1 LDQYKKM
8 NLNYPLILGSKS
20 PRRKEILTKAGF
32 EFNTEAKDTEESY
45 PEDMPHTEVAAFLA
59 EKKVKAFARDEKYT
73 DKIILTAD
81 TTVLIDN
88 ELLEKPQDEE
98 EAFSMISKLSGRA
111 HQVVSGFCVLHNGQF
126 QKYSDETLVYFNPIE
141 EEVIWGYIRNHKPFD
156 KAGAYGIQEGIGL
169 THIEKLEGSY
179 FTVMGLPIHKVYQAL
194 STFEKGS

>member
-1 LDQYKKM
+1 M

-32 EFNTEAKDTEESY
+32 EFSTEAKDTEESY
-45 PEDMPHTEVAAFLA
+45 PEDMPHTEVASFLA
-59 EKKVKAFARDEKYT
+59 EKKAKAFAEDEKYT

-98 EAFSMISKLSGRA
+98 EAFSMLSKLSGRA
-111 HQVVSGFCVLHNGQF
+111 HQVVSGFCVLHNGKF
-126 QKYSDETLVYFNPIE
+126 EKYSDETLVYFNPIE
-141 EEVIWGYIRNHKPFD
+141 EEVIWDYILNHKPFD

-194 STFEKGS
+194 AGYSNG

>member
-1 LDQYKKM
+1 M

-20 PRRKEILTKAGF
+20 PRRKEILSKAGF
-32 EFNTEAKDTEESY
+32 TFTAEAKDTEESY
-45 PEDMPHTEVAAFLA
+45 PEDMPHNEVAAFLA
-59 EKKVKAFARDEKYT
+59 EKKAKAFAADSQYA

-88 ELLEKPQDEE
+88 ELLEKPLDEN
-98 EAFSMISKLSGRA
+98 EAFGMLSKLSGRA
-111 HQVVSGFCVLHNGQF
+111 HQVVSGFCILYNGHF
-126 QKYSDETLVYFNPIE
+126 EKYSDETLVYFNPIE
-141 EEVIWGYIRNHKPFD
+141 EKDIWEYIRNHKPFD

-194 STFEKGS
+194 SAFGSK

>member
-1 LDQYKKM
+1 M
-8 NLNYPLILGSKS
+8 NLSYPLILGSKS

-32 EFNTEAKDTEESY
+32 EFTAEAKDTEESY
-45 PEDMPHTEVAAFLA
+45 PEDMPHNEVAAFLA
-59 EKKVKAFARDEKYT
+59 EKKAKAFAEDAQYS

-88 ELLEKPQDEE
+88 ELLEKPLDEN
-98 EAFSMISKLSGRA
+98 EAFSMLSKLSGRA
-111 HQVVSGFCVLHNGQF
+111 HQVVSGFCVLQNGEF
-126 QKYSDETLVYFNPIE
+126 EKYSDETLVYFNPIE
-141 EEVIWGYIRNHKPFD
+141 EKIICDYIRNHKPFD

-194 STFEKGS
+194 SRYSIGY

>member
-1 LDQYKKM
+1 M

-32 EFNTEAKDTEESY
+32 EFTTEAKDTEESY
-45 PEDMPHTEVAAFLA
+45 PEDMPHNEVAAFLA
-59 EKKVKAFARDEKYT
+59 EKKAKVFAEDALYQN
-73 DKIILTAD
+73 KIILTAD

-88 ELLEKPQDEE
+88 ELLEKPQDED
-98 EAFSMISKLSGRA
+98 EAFSMLNKLSGRA
-111 HQVVSGFCVLHNGQF
+111 HQVVSGFCVLFNGKF
-126 QKYSDETLVYFNPIE
+126 EKYSDETLVYFNPIE
-141 EEVIWGYIRNHKPFD
+141 ENIIWDYIKKHQPFD

-194 STFEKGS
+194 LAFVKA

>member
-1 LDQYKKM
+1 M
-8 NLNYPLILGSKS
+8 NLNYPIILGSKS
-20 PRRKEILTKAGF
+20 PRRKEILTKAGI
-32 EFNTEAKDTEESY
+32 EFTVESKATEESY
-45 PEDMPHTEVAAFLA
+45 PTDLPHTEVAGFLA
-59 EKKVKAFARDEKYT
+59 EKKAKAFADDAKYK

-88 ELLEKPQDEE
+88 ELLEKPQDED
-98 EAFSMISKLSGRA
+98 EAFSMLRKLSGRA
-111 HQVVSGFCVLHNGQF
+111 HQVVSGFCIMINGKF

-141 EEVIWGYIRNHKPFD
+141 DKIIWEYIREHKPFD

-194 STFEKGS
+194 SVFGEE

>member
-1 LDQYKKM
+1 M

-32 EFNTEAKDTEESY
+32 EFTTEAKDTEESY
-45 PEDMPHTEVAAFLA
+45 PVDMPHTEVAAFLA
-59 EKKVKAFARDEKYT
+59 EKKAKAFAEDEKYT
-73 DKIILTAD
+73 NKIILTAD

-88 ELLEKPQDEE
+88 ELLEKPQNEE
-98 EAFSMISKLSGRA
+98 EAFSMLSKLSGRA
-111 HQVVSGFCVLHNGQF
+111 HQVVSGFCVLLNGKF
-126 QKYSDETLVYFNPIE
+126 EKYSDETLVYFNPIE
-141 EEVIWGYIRNHKPFD
+141 EEVIWDYIRHHKPFD

-194 STFEKGS
+194 AGYSNG

>member
-1 LDQYKKM
+1 M

-20 PRRKEILTKAGF
+20 PRRKEILMKAGF
-32 EFNTEAKDTEESY
+32 QFSTEAKDTEESY
-45 PEDMPHTEVAAFLA
+45 PEDMPHNEVAAFLA
-59 EKKVKAFARDEKYT
+59 EKKAKAFAGDEQYI

-88 ELLEKPQDEE
+88 ELLEKPQDDQ
-98 EAFSMISKLSGRA
+98 EAFSMLSKLSDRA
-111 HQVVSGFCVLHNGQF
+111 HQVVSGFCILHNGKF
-126 QKYSDETLVYFNPIE
+126 EKYSDETLVYFNPIE
-141 EEVIWGYIRNHKPFD
+141 EKVIWDYIKNHKPFD

-194 STFEKGS
+194 SAFAKL